1 MLRKKP
7 LTLAVR
13 AALGVGSAVIAF
25 PLFAQEAQTASG
37 LEEIVI
43 TGTRIQ
49 KANLV
54 ESSPVA
60 TIDATQ
66 LGFTGITRVEDVM
79 GSIPQ
84 VALDQDSGQ
93 SIESNG
99 TATLQLRNL
108 GSSRTLVLLDGKRLP
123 ISSPSSSESA
133 ADLNFIPMA
142 LLQRVDVLTGGASS
156 TYGSDA
162 VAGVVNFV
170 MIQDFEGVKVDY
182 QAAGYSHDNSGNFV
196 GDLSE
201 AKGFT
206 VPHGRTND
214 GDITDITFLMGGN
227 INDGRG
233 NITAYATY
241 RDISAVTQD
250 QRDYSACA
258 ITLQSST
265 TGAPTGCGGSGTSA
279 SGTFYFANDGFAQS
293 YHVDGDQF
301 VPGVIPFNFAP
312 PSYYQRPDQRYTL
325 GALGHYELSEHAEV
339 YTQLM
344 FMDDRSVAQFA
355 PAGMFF
361 DGGVTLPCSNPLL
374 SAQQYATMGCTAP
387 GDVIPIYLG
396 RRNVEG
402 GPRFGDLRHTTYRGV
417 FGVRGDINDA
427 WRYDASGQ
435 RAEVDMRNRN
445 GNYTDTAKIQRALN
459 VNANGQCESVIDGSD
474 PACVP
479 YDVFHTG
486 GVTPDQTAYFA
497 QQYFERGTTEQNVA
511 NAYVQGSLGEYGVKL
526 PWAESGI
533 DVVFGSEFREE
544 DLQYIPDDASQR
556 GDVGGLTAALV
567 PVSGGFSVLEFFTEA
582 SIPIIEDKT
591 AAKSL
596 TLDLGYRY
604 SDYDTDVT
612 TDTYKA
618 AIGWAINDTFK
629 LRGSFQRAVRAPN
642 IVDMFQPQ
650 AGTLFAMDV
659 DPCSGV
665 DPNTD
670 LSAAG
675 YTFEECARSGVS
687 QAVWDAGGPNNS
699 PAQQYNTLIGGSTA
713 LDPEESETV
722 SFGFLFTPTF
732 LNGLTLSVD
741 YYDIDVQKA
750 ITEIEPETILKDLC
764 IEQNISCDLV
774 HRGPSDSLWLGNAS
788 ATNGIVSLSQNIGFF
803 RVKGYD
809 FEGTYRVDI
818 GRGGSLTFNDR
829 LGYIDSW
836 EQEEFPGAGVV
847 NCEGV
852 YGGSCST
859 PTFEMV
865 NNFSTTWVTPW
876 DVSLNLTWRLLDG
889 VEQQSNGAA
898 TFIPNNIPSQDYFDL
913 AGTWDI
919 TDYASIRFGINNVLD
934 EDPPIVTN
942 GVTAR
947 VNGNTYSGVYDHL
960 GMYWFLG
967 GTMHF

>member
-1 MLRKKP
+1 MERNNRVAA
-7 LTLAVR
+7 AVR
-13 AALGVGSAVIAF
+13 RTLVLSALTTAGLAAPA
-25 PLFAQEAQTASG
+25 FAQEELG
-37 LEEIVI
+37 EIVI

-60 TIDATQ
+60 TIDSTQ

-79 GSIPQ
+79 QSIPQ

-170 MIQDFEGVKVDY
+170 MIDDFEGVKVDY
-182 QAAGYSHDNSGNFV
+182 QASGYRHDNSGNVV
-196 GDLSE
+196 GDISTTR
-201 AKGFT
+201 GFT
-206 VPHGRTND
+206 VPTGTSND
-214 GDITDITFLMGGN
+214 GGITDITFLMGGN

-241 RDISAVTQD
+241 RDIDAVTQD

-265 TGAPTGCGGSGTSA
+265 TGAPTRCGGSATSA
-279 SGTFYFANDGFAQS
+279 PGTFYFANDGFNQA
-293 YHVDGDQF
+293 YHTDGNTF
-301 VPGVIPFNFAP
+301 APGVVYFNFAP

-325 GALGHYELSEHAEV
+325 GALGHYALGEYAEV

-344 FMDDRSVAQFA
+344 FMDDRTVAQFA

-361 DGGVTLPCSNPLL
+361 DSGVSIPCGNPLL
-374 SAQQYATMGCTAP
+374 SAQQLATMGCTAP
-387 GDVIPIYLG
+387 DQRVPVYLG

-417 FGVRGDINDA
+417 FGLRGDINEA
-427 WRYDASGQ
+427 WRYDASAQ
-435 RAEVDMRNRN
+435 RSEVDMRNRN
-445 GNYTDTAKIQRALN
+445 ANYADTARIARALD
-459 VNANGQCESVIDGSD
+459 VNPNGQCESVIDGSD

-479 YDVFHTG
+479 YNIFQTD

-511 NAYVQGSLGEYGVKL
+511 NAYVQGSLGQYGVKS

-533 DVVFGSEFREE
+533 DVVIGSEFREE
-544 DLQYIPDDASQR
+544 DLQYIPDDAAQR
-556 GDVGGLTAALV
+556 GDVGGLSAALV
-567 PVSGGFSVLEFFTEA
+567 PVSGGYSVLEFFTEA
-582 SIPIIEDKT
+582 SVPIVEDKSF
-591 AAKSL
+591 AKAL

-604 SDYDTDVT
+604 SDYDTDVQT
-612 TDTYKA
+612 NTYKA
-618 AIGWAINDTFK
+618 ALGWAINDTIK

-642 IVDMFQPQ
+642 IIDMFQPQ

-659 DPCSGV
+659 DPCADV
-665 DPNTD
+665 DPVTG
-670 LSAAG
+670 LSGQG

-687 QAVWDAGGPNNS
+687 QAVWDAGGPNSS
-699 PAQQYNTLIGGSTA
+699 PAQQYNTLTGGSTS

-732 LNGLTLSVD
+732 VDGLTLSVD
-741 YYDIDVQKA
+741 YYDIDVKKA
-750 ITEIEPETILKDLC
+750 ITEIEPETILRDLC
-764 IEQNISCDLV
+764 IEQNINCDLV
-774 HRGPSDSLWLGNAS
+774 HRGTGDTLWLGTSS

-818 GRGGSLTFNDR
+818 GTGGSLTFNDR

-852 YGGSCST
+852 YGGSCGP
-859 PTFEMV
+859 PTFEMA

-876 DVSLNLTWRLLDG
+876 DVSLNLTWRFLDS
-889 VEQQSNGAA
+889 VKQQSNGSA
-898 TFIPNNIPSQDYFDL
+898 TFIANNIPSQGYFDL
-913 AGTWDI
+913 AGTWNVS
-919 TDYASIRFGINNVLD
+919 DYASIRFGINNVLD
-934 EDPPIVTN
+934 ESPPIVTN

-967 GTMHF
+967 ASMHF